1 MTQRSQA
8 AAFKHITL
16 AERRKQAA
24 NYLRTWR
31 WMECGGDTARR
42 NRILREAV
50 QRIYRVAE
58 GGK

>member
-1 MTQRSQA
+1 MATKR
-8 AAFKHITL
+8 ITL